1 MRGRGSPSEDEANR
15 GSGLRASPG
24 VNVAGVA
31 RTMCSGPSRPP
42 PTRPGRRAARE
53 AAAPPD
59 KPRTGPEAMMDVEV
73 GPSGGENVV
82 RRIIATSEDGDAVV
96 EMISESGRKHVYQ
109 YRHLGEVR
117 AEAYSLRALV
127 ESIAILGV
135 HDEST

>member
-1 MRGRGSPSEDEANR
+1 
-15 GSGLRASPG
+15 
-24 VNVAGVA
+24 
-31 RTMCSGPSRPP
+31 
-42 PTRPGRRAARE
+42 
-53 AAAPPD
+53 
-59 KPRTGPEAMMDVEV
+59 MMDVEA

-96 EMISESGRKHVYQ
+96 EVISESGRKHVYQ